1 MCCTVTWRCV
11 SSYNLRISQSKREM
25 APTQATPVAALLLFF
40 YKVIVTSSTIR
51 IFTSSHTFISRG
63 PMILLLIFKASQWW
77 QKPTR
82 CQISWRLGCHTRP
95 GSWKCPNGDLKIKSS
110 LLKSVHGHFQV
121 VVVLLMLIY
130 RLQGSARNC
139 DASLC
144 QCACACASVSTS
156 RTSSAWALGQN
167 IRTSLCSA

>member
-1 MCCTVTWRCV
+1 MCQVIIYELAKAKEKWPQLRQHLWRRSCSFSIKLSLPLDHLV
-11 SSYNLRISQSKREM
+11 HHHD
-25 APTQATPVAALLLFF
+25 FH
-40 YKVIVTSSTIR
+40 VIPHLYIPRPNDTSCNIHSGDIK
-51 IFTSSHTFISRG
+51 S
-63 PMILLLIFKASQWW
+63 
-77 QKPTR
+77 TR
-82 CQISWRLGCHTRP
+82 CKISWRLGCHTRP
-95 GSWKCPNGDLKIKSS
+95 GSWKWPNGDSKIKSS
-110 LLKSVHGHFQV
+110 LNHLLKSVHGHFQV

-156 RTSSAWALGQN
+156 RTSSSWALGQN